1 MSPIVNLFSGQNSP
15 GNISATTSI
24 NNIGN
29 ILQFP
34 KWESVANFSH
44 YWELP
49 GTMFFSLVK
58 VFIWYQFGVTFPNVG
73 FTSGNEG
80 RSFLGYKCRQK
91 SIYFQDYAHRE
102 ILKKIDTCYIR
113 SCPVVVTSQISIQ
126 DLGRIS
132 CLNTWNCSV
141 FTEMRK
147 QQL

>member
-1 MSPIVNLFSGQNSP
+1 MNIQLVGVSPIVNLFSGQNSP

-73 FTSGNEG
+73 FTSEMKEDRFWDISAANSQFISRTTLTG
-80 RSFLGYKCRQK
+80 RY
-91 SIYFQDYAHRE
+91 
-102 ILKKIDTCYIR
+102 
-113 SCPVVVTSQISIQ
+113 
-126 DLGRIS
+126 
-132 CLNTWNCSV
+132 
-141 FTEMRK
+141 
-147 QQL
+147 

>member
-1 MSPIVNLFSGQNSP
+1 MPCSHILYQDCLQNKANIRSLTTILPQIVKLTSLNIQLVGVSPIVNLFSGQNSP
-15 GNISATTSI
+15 GNISASTSI

-80 RSFLGYKCRQK
+80 RSFLGYKCRQ
-91 SIYFQDYAHRE
+91 
-102 ILKKIDTCYIR
+102 
-113 SCPVVVTSQISIQ
+113 
-126 DLGRIS
+126 
-132 CLNTWNCSV
+132 
-141 FTEMRK
+141 
-147 QQL
+147 